1 MWKMDFFPHVYSLYI
16 DLKMNTRNSM
26 FHLLV
31 VVAGKGY
38 VNSYNGFQSRKLL
51 ESHLIRN
58 RTFWRTLD
66 DAGKSSKMEDACSSL
81 GFVKNIQAFYK
92 AVCQTKSEM
101 YTYIPAYMHA
111 CIHDHTCMH
120 QCTYTFIHFLHEHT
134 GTYILACMNWFVSM
148 Q

>member
-1 MWKMDFFPHVYSLYI
+1 MDFFPHVYSLYI

-58 RTFWRTLD
+58 RTF
-66 DAGKSSKMEDACSSL
+66 
-81 GFVKNIQAFYK
+81 
-92 AVCQTKSEM
+92 
-101 YTYIPAYMHA
+101 
-111 CIHDHTCMH
+111 
-120 QCTYTFIHFLHEHT
+120 
-134 GTYILACMNWFVSM
+134 
-148 Q
+148 